1 MDQYKVTVLGSRKV
15 GKTALVHYMTNM
27 SSFGNQY
34 NPTKNLELRHI
45 KLDHPDEAVGQCSI
59 ALEDTPGFKPSDS
72 DFSELLEPKICY
84 VWCPDGVRKPGA
96 EDPDAPAEEGAE
108 KHDEKTPLVE
118 NELTGVSP
126 IDSKL
131 DRQGF
136 VIVYNPLEKESFTA
150 AERLVTE
157 LVAKMAKPEPPEGEE
172 EAEQEAEDEDPP
184 ELPPYPFVVVATHA
198 DLKKAKKLPK
208 NIVTAEQ
215 GSELAQSVGAPFFT
229 VNANGKNVRKVLEAV
244 VTGIHNVEANL
255 VFDKELTECE
265 KWQKQFGCSVM

>member
-34 NPTKNLELRHI
+34 NPTKKLELRHI
-45 KLDHPDEAVGQCSI
+45 KLDHPDEEISQCSI
-59 ALEDTPGFKPSDS
+59 ALEDSPGFKPAERDL
-72 DFSELLEPKICY
+72 DELLEPKICY

-96 EDPDAPAEEGAE
+96 EDPSGPAEGEGGE

-126 IDSKL
+126 VDSKL

-150 AERLVTE
+150 AEHLVTE
-157 LVAKMAKPEPPEGEE
+157 LVAKMAKPEPPEGQEAAEE
-172 EAEQEAEDEDPP
+172 EEDDEDPP
-184 ELPPYPFVVVATHA
+184 ELPPYPFVIVATHA
-198 DLKKAKKLPK
+198 DLKKARKPPK

-215 GSELAQSVGAPFFT
+215 GAELAGTVGAPFFT

-244 VTGIHNVEANL
+244 VTAIHNVEANL

-265 KWQKQFGCSVM
+265 KWQKKCVIM